1 MIKTSLHKI
10 LKYSQSTF
18 TRRRLMKMMVVLLVL
33 WLWVAFIS
41 AIVIFAYGEQ
51 NQIDNTQ
58 TDIAD
63 VIIVLGSGLRSD
75 GRSGDALIRRS
86 LWAARLYE
94 QGAAPELICTG
105 GVGRTQTNSEASA
118 CRDLLVSNGVPVSA
132 IHLEEQS
139 RSTEENAIYAK
150 GLMEDNGWQNAI
162 IVTDS
167 FHMFRAHLI
176 FDGKGII
183 HYNSPVPRQWVRKG
197 WYIMSF
203 TRELVAIQWQTI
215 KETFN
220 LPYTN
225 VG

>member
-1 MIKTSLHKI
+1 MAK
-10 LKYSQSTF
+10 
-18 TRRRLMKMMVVLLVL
+18 VLTQ
-33 WLWVAFIS
+33 AD
-41 AIVIFAYGEQ
+41 IV
-51 NQIDNTQ
+51 
-58 TDIAD
+58 D
-63 VIIVLGSGLRSD
+63 VIIVLGSGLRAD
-75 GRSGDALIRRS
+75 GRPGDALIRRS

-94 QGAAPELICTG
+94 QGAAPALICTG

-139 RSTEENAIYAK
+139 HSTEENAIYAK
-150 GLMEDNGWQNAI
+150 GIMEDNDWQNAI

-183 HYNSPVPRQWVRKG
+183 HYTSPVPRQWVRKG

>member
-1 MIKTSLHKI
+1 MQKI
-10 LKYSQSTF
+10 LKYIQSTF
-18 TRRRLMKMMVVLLVL
+18 TRRRLMKMMVILLVL
-33 WLWVAFIS
+33 WLWIAFTS

-58 TDIAD
+58 TDVAD
-63 VIIVLGSGLRSD
+63 VIIVLGSGLRAD
-75 GRSGDALIRRS
+75 GRPGDALIRRS

-94 QGAAPELICTG
+94 QGAAPALICTG
-105 GVGRTQTNSEASA
+105 GIGRTQTHSEASA
-118 CRDLLVSNGVPVSA
+118 CRDLLVSNGVPGAA

-139 RSTEENAIYAK
+139 RSTEENAIHAK
-150 GLMEDNGWQNAI
+150 VIILANGWQNAI

-167 FHMFRAHLI
+167 FHMLRAHLI
-176 FDGKGII
+176 FDGKGIT
-183 HYNSPVPRQWVRKG
+183 HYNSPVPRQWVRQG

-203 TRELVAIQWQTI
+203 TREIVALQWQII